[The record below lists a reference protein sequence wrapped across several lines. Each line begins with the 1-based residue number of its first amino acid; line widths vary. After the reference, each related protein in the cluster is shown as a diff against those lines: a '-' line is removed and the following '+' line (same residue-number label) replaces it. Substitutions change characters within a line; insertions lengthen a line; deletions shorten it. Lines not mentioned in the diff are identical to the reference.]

1 MNALIQIEV
10 IRPADLPGLFGITN
24 AHPEKS
30 GMDLGVALGAFR
42 G

>member
-10 IRPADLPGLFGITN
+10 IRPADLPGAVGKPNTPP
-24 AHPEKS
+24 ARS
-30 GMDLGVALGAFR
+30 GMDLGVALDAFR